1 MQPEIIEITGARQ
14 HNLRVDRLVVPKN
27 RFVVFTGVSGSGKSS
42 MAFDTIYA
50 EGQRRYVESLSSYAR
65 QFLGQLEK
73 PAYERIRGLTPT
85 IAIEQKTASS
95 NPRSTVGTV
104 TEIHD
109 YLRVLYA
116 RAGEQHCPICDR
128 VVEPVPTSRMVRELA
143 AWNEPTLLLAPL
155 AEQRKGTFA
164 ELFEDLSSRGFARA
178 RVDKKILPI
187 EAGLS
192 LSKTKK
198 HTIELVVDRI
208 TPSKVDPARIA
219 DSVETALREG
229 GGVLIA
235 EPVDG
240 PERARR
246 FSTQRT
252 CTACGLGLPELS
264 PQSFSFNGPLGMCP
278 ACHGLGRCME
288 MDPARVVPDPSL
300 SVRQG
305 AIEPWAATMERA
317 EGWGYAIFGTLEQ
330 HYGIDFDA
338 PFGELPAKHRHLLLY
353 GNGGEKLTVEI
364 EHKRGSGTYEMD
376 YEGVL
381 NTLMRRY
388 RDTQSQAMRD
398 YYQKYLSESA
408 CRECG
413 GTRLRPESRAV
424 RVAGRSIVEVC
435 ADTVGQCL
443 HHFEH
448 LTLDAERARIA
459 HEVVREVQA
468 RLRFLDS
475 VGLGY
480 LTLDRLAPSLSGG
493 EAQRIRLASQLGSE
507 LSGVTYVLD
516 EPSIGLHARD
526 NERLIHT
533 LGALRDNGNTVLV
546 VEHDAATMLAADHV
560 IDFGPGAGA
569 RGGSVVFEGTPD
581 ALVRSDT
588 LTGRYL
594 SGRLAVSEP
603 RQRRSAKG
611 RLVVRGAREHNLKS
625 IDVGFPL
632 GCLTAVTG
640 VSGAGKSSLVRG
652 ILHPALANALNHA
665 RVEVGAH
672 DRLEGLE
679 GLDKVIHIDQ
689 SPIGRTPRS
698 NPATYTKAF
707 DQIRDLFAQLPAAR
721 AAGYNAGRF
730 SFNVAG
736 GRCEACHGDGVR
748 KIEMHFLPDVYVT
761 CDTCGGRRYNDAT
774 LRVKYRGLDIS
785 EVLAL
790 SIDEALSLFGNH
802 PSLRRILQTIAD
814 VGLDY
819 VSLGQPAPTLSG
831 GEAQRVKLS
840 RELAREDTGRTLYI
854 LDEPTTGLHF
864 DDIRRLLRV
873 LQRLV
878 DAGNT
883 IVVVEHNLDV
893 IRCAD
898 HVIDLGPE
906 GGDGGGYIV
915 AEGTPEA
922 VALVASSFTGQ
933 CLAQPNE

>member
-1 MQPEIIEITGARQ
+1 MQPEVIEITGARQ
-14 HNLRVDRLVVPKN
+14 HNLRVDRLLVPKN
-27 RFVVFTGVSGSGKSS
+27 RLVVFTGVSGSGKSS

-116 RAGEQHCPICDR
+116 RAGVQHCPVCDR
-128 VVEPVPTSRMVRELA
+128 VVEPVPTSVMVRELA
-143 AWNEPTLLLAPL
+143 TWSEPTLVLAPL
-155 AEQRKGTFA
+155 VEQRKGAFA
-164 ELFEDLSSRGFARA
+164 ELFEDLTSRGFARV
-178 RVDKKILPI
+178 RVDGKITAI

-192 LSKTKK
+192 LARTRK

-208 TPSKVDPARIA
+208 TPTKVDAARIA

-229 GGVLIA
+229 GGVLVA
-235 EPVDG
+235 EPADH

-246 FSTQRT
+246 FSLLRT

-264 PQSFSFNGPLGMCP
+264 PQSFSFNSPLGMCP
-278 ACHGLGRCME
+278 SCHGLGRCLE
-288 MDPARVVPDPSL
+288 MDTARVVPDPTL
-300 SVRQG
+300 SVRRG
-305 AIEPWAATMERA
+305 AIEPWAATMERG
-317 EGWGYAIFGTLEQ
+317 EGWTYRIFEALEQ
-330 HYGIDFDA
+330 RYGIDFDA
-338 PFGELPAKHRHLLLY
+338 PFEALPARHRDLLLF
-353 GNGGEKLTVEI
+353 GNQGEKLTVDI
-364 EHKRGSGTYEMD
+364 EHKRGSGTYALD
-376 YEGVL
+376 FEGVL

-388 RDTQSQAMRD
+388 RDTNSPAMRE
-398 YYQKYLSESA
+398 YYQKFLSEAS

-413 GTRLRPESRAV
+413 GSRLRPESRAV
-424 RVAGRSIVEVC
+424 RLAGRSIAEVC
-435 ADTVGQCL
+435 ADTVEACL
-443 HHFEH
+443 DHFDG
-448 LTLDAERARIA
+448 LTLDPMRAHIA
-459 HEVVREVQA
+459 GEVVREVQA

-516 EPSIGLHARD
+516 EPSIGLHPRD
-526 NERLIHT
+526 NDRLIRT
-533 LGALRDNGNTVLV
+533 LCQLRDHGNTVLV
-546 VEHDAATMLAADHV
+546 VEHDADTMRAADHV
-560 IDFGPGAGA
+560 IDFGPGAGT
-569 RGGSVVFEGTPD
+569 RGGLVTFEGPPE
-581 ALVRSDT
+581 ALLRSDT
-588 LTGRYL
+588 LTGQYL
-594 SGRLAVSEP
+594 SGRLRVQGP
-603 RQRRSAKG
+603 RSRRVAAG
-611 RLVVRGAREHNLKS
+611 HLIVRGAREHNLRS
-625 IDVGFPL
+625 IDVAFPL

-652 ILHPALANALNHA
+652 ILHPALAAALHHA
-665 RVEVGAH
+665 RSEIGAH
-672 DRLEGLE
+672 DRIEGLD
-679 GLDKVIHIDQ
+679 GIDKVIHIDQ

-698 NPATYTKAF
+698 NPATYAKAF
-707 DQIRDLFAQLPAAR
+707 DLIRELFAQLPAAR
-721 AAGYNAGRF
+721 AAGYAAGRF
-730 SFNVAG
+730 SFNVSG

-761 CDTCGGRRYNDAT
+761 CETCAGRRYNDAT
-774 LRVKYRGLDIS
+774 LRVKYRGMDIS
-785 EVLAL
+785 EVLELSVDRAL
-790 SIDEALSLFGNH
+790 EVFANH
-802 PSLRRILQTIAD
+802 PQLHRILQTLAD

-831 GEAQRVKLS
+831 GEAQRVKLA

-864 DDIRRLLRV
+864 DDIRKLVFV

-898 HVIDLGPE
+898 HVIDLGP
-906 GGDGGGYIV
+906 GGGEKGGRIV

-922 VALVASSFTGQ
+922 VALIPGSLTGR
-933 CLAQPNE
+933 CLAEVF